1 MIWLTIL
8 FLLFNFANSQ
18 TPAPTTNVTVP
29 DVATLRPTTT
39 PEPTAPTDM
48 PTMDPADLPKDS
60 SGEPA
65 RVVVVA
71 IVIVIMVILTAI
83 GICLIANGDN
93 DCERRRKQ
101 EPKINYRKI
110 NSKKQTSLW

>member
-1 MIWLTIL
+1 MKWLTIL

-18 TPAPTTNVTVP
+18 TSAPTTNVTVP
-29 DVATLRPTTT
+29 DVATLRPTIT
-39 PEPTAPTDM
+39 PEPTTPTDM

-71 IVIVIMVILTAI
+71 TVLVIMVALTVA

-93 DCERRRKQ
+93 ECEKRPIRQ
-101 EPKINYRKI
+101 QPKTNYRKI
-110 NSKKQTSLW
+110 TKNNLW